1 MKLQGV
7 HDGEV
12 YATSYRTLLRERS
25 GGFERVGRLPIP
37 DSGRRGI
44 ESRLKTSRGFK
55 SVVARFVGQF
65 PSVNAWWVDDDVVVA
80 SAERWVFTSVDGG
93 RSFRPTLELPPT
105 SGPAGV
111 TPSAFCEHD
120 DDFYLGE
127 YPLATDTTPRIWRS
141 TDLGHSW
148 EMALTLPGV
157 RHFHAIQVDP
167 YTDDLWVTTGDAE
180 EACRIGRL
188 RDTGDGGLEFEVVA
202 SGDQRFRAVELAFT
216 PEAIVWGV
224 DSCYADSNPVYRL
237 PRDVIPNEDTGPV
250 GDGAIEKL
258 YDAGDSVY
266 YAEGIAVDG
275 VEWIVLST
283 TMEPGV
289 DRTGPADQRPTADGR
304 ARVIAAS
311 DASDFQNWYELRSY
325 KKRAVPADRLK
336 LPQVVPRANGYVFL
350 ASDPDRGLFVN
361 PYNTDRDGG
370 RVFGIPPAAFRALSR
385 DDVAAGSEA
394 ETVTVDPSLV
404 S

>member
-25 GGFERVGRLPIP
+25 GRFERLGRLPVP
-37 DSGRRGI
+37 DGGRRGF
-44 ESRLKTSRGFK
+44 ESRLKTTRGFK
-55 SVVARFVGQF
+55 SVLARIVGQF

-80 SAERWVFTSVDGG
+80 SADRWVFTSVDGG

-111 TPSAFCEHD
+111 TPSAFCEHHD
-120 DDFYLGE
+120 VFYLGE
-127 YPLATDTTPRIWRS
+127 YPLATNTTPRIWRS
-141 TDLGHSW
+141 VDRGHSW
-148 EMALTLPGV
+148 SMALTIPEV
-157 RHFHAIQVDP
+157 RHVHAIQVDP
-167 YTDDLWVTTGDAE
+167 YTDDLWVTTGDAG

-188 RDTGDGGLEFEVVA
+188 RDTGGGSLDFEVVA
-202 SGDQRFRAVELAFT
+202 SGGQRFRAVELAFT
-216 PEAIVWGV
+216 SEAIVWGV
-224 DSCYADSNPVYRL
+224 DCCYADSNPVYRL
-237 PRDVIPNEDTGPV
+237 RRDAIPERENGPV
-250 GDGAIEKL
+250 SHDAIEQL

-266 YAEGIAVDG
+266 YAERVAVDG

-289 DRTGPADQRPTADGR
+289 DRTGPADQRPHGDGR

-311 DASDFQNWYELRSY
+311 DASDFQHWYELRAY
-325 KKRAVPADRLK
+325 RKRAVPADRWK
-336 LPQVVPRANGYVFL
+336 LPGVVPRANAYVFL

-361 PYNTDRDGG
+361 PYNTHRDSG
-370 RVFGIPPAAFRALSR
+370 RVLRIPRSAFRSLSH
-385 DDVAAGSEA
+385 DGTTGSDAGS
-394 ETVTVDPSLV
+394 VTPTRPV
-404 S
+404 